1 MVENL
6 NFFIILNCSVLLGPL
21 FGQIIQNFLVFISLT
36 LPMWTSQMRSHWDGM
51 RYFKYEMT
59 TLSHWFLTW
68 ILNDFSTKI
77 SLDISSISQFYLRIF
92 STTNIKIIWE
102 SQLRSQLNSQWYLS
116 VFSAALLSRR
126 RDSQPGYF
134 F

>member
-1 MVENL
+1 
-6 NFFIILNCSVLLGPL
+6 
-21 FGQIIQNFLVFISLT
+21 
-36 LPMWTSQMRSHWDGM
+36 MWTSQMRSHWDGM

-59 TLSHWFLTW
+59 TWSHWFLTW

-102 SQLRSQLNSQWYLS
+102 SQLRSQLNSQWYLC
-116 VFSAALLSRR
+116 LLSRTAFKVSR
-126 RDSQPGYF
+126 FSTEIF
-134 F
+134 FLNNIDIMFDLDLICCFQVPFTNNTLYYYVVSK